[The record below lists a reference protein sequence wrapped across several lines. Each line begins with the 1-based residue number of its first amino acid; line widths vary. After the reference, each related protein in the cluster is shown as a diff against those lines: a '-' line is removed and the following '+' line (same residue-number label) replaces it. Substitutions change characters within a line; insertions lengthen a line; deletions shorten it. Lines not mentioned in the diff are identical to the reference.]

1 MAEATPGAAPR
12 TVRLVL
18 TLPLAAGGPVATP
31 DLEVGLQTRA
41 GALTPG
47 TPGADGA
54 VRYAVEAQRRPAPGG
69 GERLRGDYVHGPAG
83 DPFLYLGVR
92 RRGGG
97 QPWVRRLKV
106 SVPAAAPAGAA
117 VLEATIADARGSRA
131 RLAGAG
137 WRA

>member
-1 MAEATPGAAPR
+1 MAEATPGAA
-12 TVRLVL
+12 
-18 TLPLAAGGPVATP
+18 GGPVATP
-31 DLEVGLQTRA
+31 ELEVGLQTRA

-54 VRYAVEAQRRPAPGG
+54 VHYAVEAQRRPAPGG
-69 GERLRGDYVHGPAG
+69 ARLRGDYVHGPAG

-106 SVPAAAPAGAA
+106 AVPAAAPAGAA

-131 RLAGAG
+131 RLAGDG

>member
-18 TLPLAAGGPVATP
+18 TLPAAAGGPVATP

-69 GERLRGDYVHGPAG
+69 GR
-83 DPFLYLGVR
+83 R
-92 RRGGG
+92 RRG
-97 QPWVRRLKV
+97 QRRGP
-106 SVPAAAPAGAA
+106 PAARA
-117 VLEATIADARGSRA
+117 VGGHRA
-131 RLAGAG
+131 FSQ
-137 WRA
+137 WRQPHG